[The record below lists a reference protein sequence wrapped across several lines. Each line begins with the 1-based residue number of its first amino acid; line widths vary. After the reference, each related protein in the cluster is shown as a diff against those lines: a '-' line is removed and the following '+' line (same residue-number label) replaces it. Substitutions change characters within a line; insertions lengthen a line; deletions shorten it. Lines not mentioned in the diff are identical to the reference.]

1 MIRSLRIS
9 FLVIVLLFVIT
20 IASVSAVGHG
30 PTNVTP
36 DGRIDQGCV
45 NQGTD
50 LRMAAPVV
58 CGMQRK
64 LSWKSENP
72 PHLFRLGNCRRTHVA
87 IAWPPYVVVNS
98 RRAEGHWLMFR
109 MGFRYDQSWH
119 GYIFPTAA
127 FKSLDHP
134 VQY

>member
-1 MIRSLRIS
+1 
-9 FLVIVLLFVIT
+9 
-20 IASVSAVGHG
+20 
-30 PTNVTP
+30 
-36 DGRIDQGCV
+36 
-45 NQGTD
+45 
-50 LRMAAPVV
+50 MAATVV

-72 PHLFRLGNCRRTHVA
+72 PHMFRVGSCRRTHVA

-98 RRAEGHWLMFR
+98 RRADGRWFMFR
-109 MGFRYDQSWH
+109 MGFRYDQSWR